1 MNYCSKCGT
10 KLQEGDMYCVNCG
23 TKQVQISSD
32 AGKQINESEQPVHS
46 TNYVNLNPPGE
57 QQQNP
62 NSQRTLK
69 NQVNFADSKDILIK
83 MILKPVTGAKEFVKS
98 GEKGAVIG
106 ITLLLTIMQGLLGV
120 WKANQVIAS
129 LEKLVIDLVQKIT
142 TFINLITPN
151 KTGNL
156 LNSNEIIEITEQINK
171 VKALINIPYGKI
183 FLQNSGLFIIS
194 LGILFIIIYL
204 GTNILSKNRIEAFTI
219 YKTALIVLVPT
230 LYFELFS
237 VILSYLSFYLGFG
250 ITVIGVIISV
260 GCLTLVIKENLPVDE
275 NSTVFIVAV
284 SFIAIFIGLLISL
297 QSFIS
302 SDISDIIISVTNILK
317 TF

>member
-1 MNYCSKCGT
+1 
-10 KLQEGDMYCVNCG
+10 
-23 TKQVQISSD
+23 
-32 AGKQINESEQPVHS
+32 
-46 TNYVNLNPPGE
+46 
-57 QQQNP
+57 
-62 NSQRTLK
+62 
-69 NQVNFADSKDILIK
+69 
-83 MILKPVTGAKEFVKS
+83 
-98 GEKGAVIG
+98 
-106 ITLLLTIMQGLLGV
+106 MQGLLGI
-120 WKANQVIAS
+120 WKANQVIS
-129 LEKLVIDLVQKIT
+129 RLEKVVIDLVQKIT
-142 TFINLITPN
+142 TFINLITLN

-183 FLQNSGLFIIS
+183 FLQNIALFIIS
-194 LGILFIIIYL
+194 LAILFIIIYL
-204 GTNILSKNRIEAFTI
+204 GTSILCKNRIEAFTI

-275 NSTVFIVAV
+275 NSTVFIVSV

-297 QSFIS
+297 QNFIS